1 MGIEYDGANY
11 KDVSWGERKRGI
23 LTVEAGWDN
32 ADLVVKTTGGRKP
45 IKETYSLSEDGSRL
59 RVILEIDGGKDN
71 NTYTRVY
78 DKQPAAP
85 SS

>member
-1 MGIEYDGANY
+1 M
-11 KDVSWGERKRGI
+11 
-23 LTVEAGWDN
+23 
-32 ADLVVKTTGGRKP
+32 VKTTGGRKP

-78 DKQPAAP
+78 DKQTAAP